1 MYGVHAENIQKKRGR
16 KCVRIK
22 IIPRKGNSFSTNKR
36 KRKRKKEKNLY
47 DAIILVI
54 RNLFGTSYG
63 MMAMMMRMMNK
74 KSERNAN
81 QVYVT
86 TE

>member
-1 MYGVHAENIQKKRGR
+1 MEK
-16 KCVRIK
+16 
-22 IIPRKGNSFSTNKR
+22 
-36 KRKRKKEKNLY
+36 KKEKNLY

-74 KSERNAN
+74 QSERNAN